1 MEHFYFTLDGWF
13 DFEDVYIFAVNVAPD
28 IAHFVE
34 VGAFLGKSTSFMA
47 VEIAQST
54 KDIRFDVIDTWQG
67 SLEHQPG
74 AEHARSE
81 VSGGTLYEQFRRN
94 MKPVA
99 HLLNPIQA
107 SSLEAVKRYKDSSLD
122 FVFLDASHTYEDVK
136 ADIQAWKPKI
146 KKGGYLGGHDFQID
160 FPGVVQAVQEEIP
173 EYMRLGFSWVTQLK

>member
-13 DFEDVYIFAVNVAPD
+13 DFEDIYIFAVNVAPD

-47 VEIAQST
+47 VEIAKSK
-54 KDIRFDVIDTWQG
+54 KDIRFDVVDTWQG
-67 SLEHQPG
+67 SIEHQTG
-74 AEHARSE
+74 ALHARSE
-81 VSGGTLYEQFRRN
+81 VSDGTLYAQFRRN

-107 SSLEAVKRYKDSSLD
+107 SSLEAAQRYKDGSLD

-136 ADIQAWKPKI
+136 ADIHAWRPKI

-173 EYMRLGFSWVTQLK
+173 EYMRLGYSWITQIK